1 MMIDNEL
8 LQQIKSREK
17 TIDMVVN
24 ILLEYKEKWILTN
37 TCPILEELEEISHEM
52 MSINM

>member
-24 ILLEYKEKWILTN
+24 ILLEYKEK
-37 TCPILEELEEISHEM
+37 
-52 MSINM
+52 